1 MFYAGDWSG
10 YLEINRPSWNKGFRG
25 SHDITKLISPQI
37 RNPSSW
43 LANERSEIWL

>member
-25 SHDITKLISPQI
+25 SQDIITAYWPIVMFFMH
-37 RNPSSW
+37 
-43 LANERSEIWL
+43 

>member
-25 SHDITKLISPQI
+25 SHDITSIIYIEIIQI
-37 RNPSSW
+37 TYNVKSIYRVD
-43 LANERSEIWL
+43 